1 MKIRIYF
8 LPIVVFILL
17 NGIVY
22 AVCTDSDGGVNY
34 YKKGEVIDKY
44 GKYTDYCYMNY
55 LREYYCTSYGIA
67 SFTLR
72 YCSQGCSNGACTKEE
87 VQKQPDL
94 TITDITHYVK
104 VDGDGVKR
112 FYTAA
117 TIKNIGNKDAG
128 GFSVY
133 RYVNG
138 AFSCSGGYRELK
150 KDSSVTLTC
159 GTPCNRLNTGENTIT
174 YKVDVHNQVDELNE
188 TNNEK
193 TIKITNPC
201 EEKPDLI
208 VTDISWTPA
217 NPKIGDEIKF
227 KVTVKNIG
235 TISVPS
241 PPTLVKIP
249 SIGYGPGSG
258 GGGRSSSIA
267 PGDSLIYDF
276 SSYPVKIDSPGNYE
290 VISIVDYANRVD
302 ESNEGNNKRTETLT
316 ITEKKGEQT
325 CTDGIDNDGD
335 GCIDY
340 DDVDCNYNNLVDK
353 DGDGYYSDSSKLAG
367 WQTATCSGTYN
378 YVCPA
383 GSERTTCNQDGIGT
397 HCTDCSYCIMS
408 YVECTGTD
416 CDDSNPDIH
425 PGAKEICGDG
435 IDQDCDGIDKPC
447 NCWVCNVRNLDC
459 PDSVT
464 PGSSFKISYEF
475 YGTGG
480 PVCSYPY
487 EVRTIERDGTQEWC
501 DYTSD
506 FKECKW
512 HKEER
517 TLVAPS
523 TPGTY
528 TYTVKCYGAPNK
540 LSSFC
545 GVSMDPGS
553 SKSCSVTVSE
563 EKPDLIV
570 TDISWTPA
578 NPKVEDE
585 ICISATIKNIGTKA
599 IDGSTLTAWTY
610 VNGYHAANTF
620 YGKKIGVGELLTKNT
635 LCSKYGKNVWFKKG
649 KNIVTVEI
657 DPKDV
662 NIIDESNESNNE
674 RTETLTITEEKGEQT
689 CTDSDGGVN
698 YYKKGEVIDKYGKK
712 YTDYCYMNYLR
723 EYYCTSYGD
732 AMLKLYYCPHGC
744 SNGACTKE
752 ETTSCTD
759 SDGGVN
765 YYKKGEV
772 IDKYGKKYADYCIGD
787 YIREYYCTPSNTAAY
802 LDLYCS
808 LGCSKDACTK
818 EEVQKQP
825 DLIVTDIKLYDNEN
839 EITNPMVGKAY
850 TVKAIV
856 KNQGTKEVDFESV
869 LEHALILY
877 INGTQ
882 FTALDYDDLDKDS
895 PDISP
900 DQSKIYAFE
909 DNWTPTKATNYEF
922 KVKIDAD
929 NLITESNESNNERT
943 ETVTVTEKKGE
954 QTYSLKLYKGW
965 NMISSPVNRTIS
977 ISEIEKNCKLLSYRD
992 YKIWYWNTSSGNWD
1006 HPTVLEPGLGYYI
1019 KVNEDCTADIIGE
1032 KFKFKKQ
1039 KIYKGWNMIAPGE
1052 TSLGAI
1058 LGTCNNHLIP
1068 YKNYLV
1074 WKWDPKTKD
1083 WKHTTDFELGQGYY
1097 IKSDANCNLGD

>member
-1 MKIRIYF
+1 MIFFGVKIDLMNSKTFNIKKELIYFMKIRIYF

-217 NPKIGDEIKF
+217 NPK
-227 KVTVKNIG
+227 
-235 TISVPS
+235 
-241 PPTLVKIP
+241 
-249 SIGYGPGSG
+249 
-258 GGGRSSSIA
+258 
-267 PGDSLIYDF
+267 
-276 SSYPVKIDSPGNYE
+276 
-290 VISIVDYANRVD
+290 
-302 ESNEGNNKRTETLT
+302 
-316 ITEKKGEQT
+316 
-325 CTDGIDNDGD
+325 
-335 GCIDY
+335 
-340 DDVDCNYNNLVDK
+340 
-353 DGDGYYSDSSKLAG
+353 
-367 WQTATCSGTYN
+367 
-378 YVCPA
+378 
-383 GSERTTCNQDGIGT
+383 
-397 HCTDCSYCIMS
+397 
-408 YVECTGTD
+408 
-416 CDDSNPDIH
+416 
-425 PGAKEICGDG
+425 
-435 IDQDCDGIDKPC
+435 
-447 NCWVCNVRNLDC
+447 
-459 PDSVT
+459 
-464 PGSSFKISYEF
+464 
-475 YGTGG
+475 
-480 PVCSYPY
+480 
-487 EVRTIERDGTQEWC
+487 
-501 DYTSD
+501 
-506 FKECKW
+506 
-512 HKEER
+512 
-517 TLVAPS
+517 
-523 TPGTY
+523 
-528 TYTVKCYGAPNK
+528 
-540 LSSFC
+540 
-545 GVSMDPGS
+545 
-553 SKSCSVTVSE
+553 
-563 EKPDLIV
+563 
-570 TDISWTPA
+570 
-578 NPKVEDE
+578 VEDE

-712 YTDYCYMNYLR
+712 Y
-723 EYYCTSYGD
+723 
-732 AMLKLYYCPHGC
+732 
-744 SNGACTKE
+744 
-752 ETTSCTD
+752 
-759 SDGGVN
+759 
-765 YYKKGEV
+765 
-772 IDKYGKKYADYCIGD
+772 ADYCIGD

-818 EEVQKQP
+818 EKKSTILPCTVDIYGKIIGEKPCLCNDNLCNSDYCCNGRTCQASTCGPSKMNLTVILLTDISFYLVGDPCTGKNCCGLYEPNYKTPIITFANNGNYKILKPDDPSVDNYAQKILVRLQLNTSEVQNIKSQINDFVSKVAEDSKGAIILNVTYVELRGGITMSQWGCEFWIDPKDVKPLLSNQVTKNTDFVLVFSNIYDSSKNACIEKLPFCGGMRGADNNFFGVSYSYIPKTDSCVGHNCAKTKTIYHEWLHELDFALEKIIGVSDIYQDNFPKTLCGNADPDAYKWFPSPDSAAKDPDFPACVNYYDNWPGYCNAIKPIDCDYQWDAHLLSKHYNPSISLIGNHCRNGKQDFNEKGVDCGGSCKPCSKAKQTPRP